1 MNEVT
6 KVLCERRSIRKFK
19 NEQIPRDILDEILKC
34 GTFAPSGKN
43 MQSAKIVVVQNKE
56 LIGEIA
62 KVNGSF
68 VNKPGLNP
76 FYDAPTLI
84 IVFADKFVSTYIE
97 DGSAVISNIINAAFS
112 LDVDSCWVHRAK
124 ETFLT
129 EFGKELMKKWGL
141 GDNYVGV
148 GNVVL
153 GYRDMILPPASPR
166 KEDYIIFDN
175 KDILLTICGYKDGD
189 FNLNDYFDRI
199 FKNIFEDKL
208 IAVSGKEQ
216 CENCINYQNCEY
228 SYKEE

>member
-1 MNEVT
+1 M
-6 KVLCERRSIRKFK
+6 
-19 NEQIPRDILDEILKC
+19 
-34 GTFAPSGKN
+34 
-43 MQSAKIVVVQNKE
+43 VQNKE

-166 KEDYIIFDN
+166 KENYIIFD
-175 KDILLTICGYKDGD
+175 
-189 FNLNDYFDRI
+189 
-199 FKNIFEDKL
+199 
-208 IAVSGKEQ
+208 
-216 CENCINYQNCEY
+216 
-228 SYKEE
+228 

>member
-19 NEQIPRDILDEILKC
+19 NDQIPRDVLDEILKC

-166 KEDYIIFDN
+166 KEDYIIFD
-175 KDILLTICGYKDGD
+175 
-189 FNLNDYFDRI
+189 
-199 FKNIFEDKL
+199 
-208 IAVSGKEQ
+208 
-216 CENCINYQNCEY
+216 
-228 SYKEE
+228 